1 MSGSERVEP
10 ADPSIE
16 QAVERRPFPSAFT
29 VLGIVTVFIWVL
41 AFFIPAGQYEKDAHG
56 GPIAGTYQR
65 IDAPQ
70 DFEERVR
77 DLFIAPVNG
86 LYGIQAPETGEVGPF
101 NAGALYGAAGVF
113 LFVLA
118 IGAFMTVVFATGA
131 LDLGI
136 GHLTHRLRA
145 RGGLLIAVIMA
156 LFALLG
162 TAMGW
167 AEETL
172 GFYGLIVPLTLA
184 LGYDRMVAVAIV
196 FVSAGVGLM
205 GSTVNPFAIGVA
217 SGEAGISIGD
227 GIGLR
232 FLLWVVLTSIAIAYV
247 LRYASRVRA
256 DPAYSLVGIDPADRE
271 LVAQADGAAP
281 EPLTARHKAIL
292 ALVACAFSLMI
303 FSVIPWAAVMG
314 NTRVD
319 PYTHDSITNPYW
331 FELGWWFPE
340 LTALFIMGAIVV
352 GVVGRL
358 GEPGISGA
366 IAKGAG
372 DFLGPALT
380 IVLARGVSVIMNNTK
395 TIDTVLNAME
405 GAVSG
410 TSAAVF
416 TTLIMVVNVPLA
428 FLIPSSS
435 GHATLAMPIL
445 APLGDFA
452 GVDRSLVV
460 TSWNAGSRWIGMILP
475 TSGVLIGGL
484 ALAKV
489 GYDKYLRFMLPL
501 LAILF
506 VVAALIIGSAATFS

>member
-1 MSGSERVEP
+1 
-10 ADPSIE
+10 
-16 QAVERRPFPSAFT
+16 
-29 VLGIVTVFIWVL
+29 
-41 AFFIPAGQYEKDAHG
+41 
-56 GPIAGTYQR
+56 
-65 IDAPQ
+65 
-70 DFEERVR
+70 
-77 DLFIAPVNG
+77 VNG

-292 ALVACAFSLMI
+292 ALVAFAFSLMI